1 MISTNNVELCSVREQ
16 CGFHYFFFRAMSN
29 KTIIRFGFLTSGI
42 TSSIIQ
48 LANKPSERKKPL
60 DYKRLDLVIDKYEI
74 VQV

>member
-1 MISTNNVELCSVREQ
+1 MISTSNVELCSVREQ
-16 CGFHYFFFRAMSN
+16 CGFHYFFFKAMSN
-29 KTIIRFGFLTSGI
+29 KTLIIIIIGI

-48 LANKPSERKKPL
+48 LANKTSERKKPL

>member
-1 MISTNNVELCSVREQ
+1 M
-16 CGFHYFFFRAMSN
+16 
-29 KTIIRFGFLTSGI
+29 TSGI

-48 LANKPSERKKPL
+48 LANKTSEREKAL

>member
-1 MISTNNVELCSVREQ
+1 M
-16 CGFHYFFFRAMSN
+16 
-29 KTIIRFGFLTSGI
+29 TSGI

-48 LANKPSERKKPL
+48 LANKTSEREKPL

>member
-1 MISTNNVELCSVREQ
+1 
-16 CGFHYFFFRAMSN
+16 MSN

-42 TSSIIQ
+42 TLSMIQ